1 MTEPSELSDGLVPAR
16 GEKRGPVDFHRSQN
30 SNLGGGGGGGEEPD
44 SVFSLGHT
52 VGRYF
57 TRQQLTHGV
66 ADHGGKLQA
75 INIQQQQPS
84 EASAP
89 KDVDNVTQVE
99 FIRKCTWE
107 HREVISLESLQ
118 I

>member
-1 MTEPSELSDGLVPAR
+1 MISSDDEEELLRQITVSRWFGPCSGGEAR
-16 GEKRGPVDFHRSQN
+16 TCGFSQIAKFKP
-30 SNLGGGGGGGEEPD
+30 GGGGEEPD

-75 INIQQQQPS
+75 INIP
-84 EASAP
+84 A
-89 KDVDNVTQVE
+89 
-99 FIRKCTWE
+99 RKGT
-107 HREVISLESLQ
+107 RRDR
-118 I
+118 